1 MANSDTM
8 ELDKNWD
15 RPWERRSLNLEDQV
29 EKSIGYQWA
38 LSEAS
43 PAIVMRHEY

>member
-15 RPWERRSLNLEDQV
+15 RPWERRSLNLED
-29 EKSIGYQWA
+29 
-38 LSEAS
+38 
-43 PAIVMRHEY
+43 